1 MLACLKCSR
10 SLETDAE
17 LARHLVIHHGFH
29 GEEAVAVAARIES
42 EGKRGRQ
49 GEGGGPANRSGRC
62 GHCHHPEGRHG
73 AACPKAAQPEVSVMG
88 EWTCTA
94 CGQQGH
100 TSRSKDCPK
109 NGEGKARQVVK
120 LRPVL
125 ATNGHGDPLK
135 DLLAQRIAEKQ
146 AELAKLEAAMQA
158 LA

>member
-1 MLACLKCSR
+1 MLACPKCSR

-17 LARHLVIHHGFH
+17 LARHLIIQHGFH
-29 GEEAVAVAARIES
+29 GEEAVAAAARIES

-73 AACPKAAQPEVSVMG
+73 AACPKAAQPEVSVMR

-94 CGQQGH
+94 CGQRGH

-109 NGEGKARQVVK
+109 KGGQVVALK
-120 LRPVL
+120 PKAVVS
-125 ATNGHGDPLK
+125 NGHGDPLK
-135 DLLAQRIAEKQ
+135 DMLAQRISEKR